1 MSAARRLIPTLDL
14 VHRVNETALAY
25 TMARMKVL
33 ERIPGNPIGVA
44 FQTLDGA
51 TALVARDLPSTSF
64 NCVVGLS
71 VEHARRIESLIEWY
85 RENGATA
92 HFEIAAGDYEPALGR
107 ELARLGFFQSGFH
120 AALVGEPADHDSAQ
134 DEAVVR
140 PVASATDMEDFL
152 AAYIVGWAMP
162 EAVHEQF
169 KANVRSWR
177 NEPGWS
183 LYVARIDQ
191 KPAASAILFVHDGV
205 GYLADCAVDP
215 AFRRRGLH
223 AALLRRRIR
232 DASAA
237 NADIIC
243 SGADFLS
250 GSHRNMERVGMKLL
264 FLRAVWT
271 PLT

>member
-1 MSAARRLIPTLDL
+1 VRRLIPTLDL
-14 VHRVNETALAY
+14 VHRVNEAALAY

-44 FQTLDGA
+44 FQTLEGA
-51 TALVARDLPSTSF
+51 TALVARDLPSRSF
-64 NCVVGLS
+64 NSVVGLS

-85 RENGATA
+85 RERGATA
-92 HFEIAAGDYEPALGR
+92 HFEIAAGDHEPALGR
-107 ELARLGFFQSGFH
+107 ELARLGFFQSSFH
-120 AALVGEPADHDSAQ
+120 AALVGEPANHYPAH
-134 DEAVVR
+134 DEAIERVVS
-140 PVASATDMEDFL
+140 ASDMEDFL
-152 AAYIVGWAMP
+152 AAYVVGWAIP
-162 EAVHEQF
+162 DAIREQF
-169 KANVRSWR
+169 KAKVRSWR
-177 NEPGWS
+177 YEPGWS

-191 KPAASAILFVHDGV
+191 KPAASAILFVRDGV

-223 AALLRRRIR
+223 AALLRRRVR

-237 NADIIC
+237 NADLIC

-250 GSHRNMERVGMKLL
+250 GSHRNMERLGMRLL

-271 PLT
+271 SLT